1 MLILTGTLFLCS
13 SFADVANLLIDFAN
27 EDLKGK
33 IIAFIPT
40 ASLTESIRFY
50 VKTGKKAL
58 EKVGMIVEEVEITQ
72 FSNEEISSIL
82 HKCDYIYITG
92 GNTFFLLQ
100 ELKRKGVDKIISE
113 QVKSGKLY
121 IGESAGAIIAS
132 PDTEY
137 MKNVNFD
144 PIEKAPELE
153 DYSSL
158 GLVDFYTIPHY
169 GNFPFK
175 KKGEK
180 VIQLY
185 NEKLQLIP
193 ISNKQAIFIEDSNI
207 QIKDANEP
215 I

>member
-1 MLILTGTLFLCS
+1 MKRLFLCS

-121 IGESAGAIIAS
+121 IGVSAGAIIAS

-207 QIKDANEP
+207 QIKDAR
-215 I
+215 

>member
-1 MLILTGTLFLCS
+1 MKRLFLCS

-144 PIEKAPELE
+144 PIKKAPELE

-180 VIQLY
+180 LIQLY

-207 QIKDANEP
+207 QIKDAR
-215 I
+215 

>member
-1 MLILTGTLFLCS
+1 MKRLFLCS

-27 EDLKGK
+27 ENLKGK

-144 PIEKAPELE
+144 PIKKAPELE

-158 GLVDFYTIPHY
+158 GLVDFYTISHY

-207 QIKDANEP
+207 QIKDAR
-215 I
+215 

>member
-1 MLILTGTLFLCS
+1 MKRLFLCS

-58 EKVGMIVEEVEITQ
+58 EKLGMIVEEVEITQ

-207 QIKDANEP
+207 QIKDAR
-215 I
+215 

>member
-1 MLILTGTLFLCS
+1 MKRLFLCS

-144 PIEKAPELE
+144 PIEKAHELE

-207 QIKDANEP
+207 QIKDAR
-215 I
+215 

>member
-1 MLILTGTLFLCS
+1 MNMKRLFLCS

-207 QIKDANEP
+207 QIKDAR
-215 I
+215 

>member
-1 MLILTGTLFLCS
+1 MKRLFLCS

-185 NEKLQLIP
+185 NEKLQHIP

-207 QIKDANEP
+207 QIKDAR
-215 I
+215 

>member
-1 MLILTGTLFLCS
+1 MKRLFLCS

-121 IGESAGAIIAS
+121 IGESAGSIIAS

-207 QIKDANEP
+207 QIKDAR
-215 I
+215 

>member
-1 MLILTGTLFLCS
+1 MKRLFLCS
-13 SFADVANLLIDFAN
+13 SFADVAKLLIDFNN
-27 EDLKGK
+27 ENLKGK

-58 EKVGMIVEEVEITQ
+58 EKLGMIVEEVEITQ
-72 FSNEEISSIL
+72 FSNEKISSIL

-207 QIKDANEP
+207 QIKDAR
-215 I
+215 

>member
-1 MLILTGTLFLCS
+1 MKRLFLCS

-40 ASLTESIRFY
+40 ASLTEPIRFY
-50 VKTGKKAL
+50 VKKGKKAL
-58 EKVGMIVEEVEITQ
+58 EEAGMIVEEVEITQ

-207 QIKDANEP
+207 QIKDAR
-215 I
+215 

>member
-1 MLILTGTLFLCS
+1 MKRLFLCS

-58 EKVGMIVEEVEITQ
+58 EKLGMIVEEVEITQ

-100 ELKRKGVDKIISE
+100 ELKRKGVDKIISG

-207 QIKDANEP
+207 QIKDAR
-215 I
+215 

>member
-1 MLILTGTLFLCS
+1 MKRLFLCS

-72 FSNEEISSIL
+72 FSNEKISSIL

-207 QIKDANEP
+207 QIKDAR
-215 I
+215 

>member
-1 MLILTGTLFLCS
+1 MKRLFLCS

-207 QIKDANEP
+207 QIKDAS
-215 I
+215 

>member
-1 MLILTGTLFLCS
+1 MKRLFLCS

-50 VKTGKKAL
+50 VKTGKKTL

-207 QIKDANEP
+207 QIKDAR
-215 I
+215 

>member
-1 MLILTGTLFLCS
+1 MKRLFLCS
-13 SFADVANLLIDFAN
+13 SFADVANLFVDYVK
-27 EDLKGK
+27 EDLQGK

-50 VKTGKKAL
+50 VEKGKKAL
-58 EKVGMIVEEVEITQ
+58 EKAGVIVEEVEITQ
-72 FSNEEISSIL
+72 LSKEEISSRL

-100 ELKRKGVDKIISE
+100 ELKRKGIDKIISE
-113 QVKSGKLY
+113 QVELGKLY

-144 PIEKAPELE
+144 QIEKAPELK
-153 DYSSL
+153 DCSSL
-158 GLVDFYTIPHY
+158 DLVDFYTVPHY

-180 VIQLY
+180 VVQLY

-193 ISNKQAIFIEDSNI
+193 ISNKQAVLIEGSNVQIEDA
-207 QIKDANEP
+207 K
-215 I
+215 

>member
-1 MLILTGTLFLCS
+1 MNMKRLFLCS

-27 EDLKGK
+27 ENLKGK

-113 QVKSGKLY
+113 QIKSGKLY

-207 QIKDANEP
+207 QIKDAR
-215 I
+215 

>member
-1 MLILTGTLFLCS
+1 MKRLFLCS
-13 SFADVANLLIDFAN
+13 SFADVANLLVDFVN

-33 IIAFIPT
+33 TIAFIPT

-50 VKTGKKAL
+50 VKTGRKAL
-58 EKVGMIVEEVEITQ
+58 EKAGVIVEEVEITK
-72 FSNEEISSIL
+72 FSNEEISFIL

-100 ELKRKGVDKIISE
+100 ELKRKGVDKIIFE

-121 IGESAGAIIAS
+121 IGESAGAIITS

-137 MKNVNFD
+137 MKKVNFD
-144 PIEKAPELE
+144 PVEKAPELE
-153 DYSSL
+153 DYTSL

-193 ISNKQAIFIEDSNI
+193 ISNKQAILIEDSNI
-207 QIKDANEP
+207 QIKDAK
-215 I
+215 

>member
-1 MLILTGTLFLCS
+1 MKRLFLCS

-193 ISNKQAIFIEDSNI
+193 ISNNQAMFIDDSNI
-207 QIKDANEP
+207 QIKDAR
-215 I
+215 

>member
-1 MLILTGTLFLCS
+1 MKRLFLCS

-121 IGESAGAIIAS
+121 IGESAGAIIAA

-207 QIKDANEP
+207 QIKDAR
-215 I
+215 

>member
-1 MLILTGTLFLCS
+1 MKRLFLCS

-27 EDLKGK
+27 ENLKGK

-207 QIKDANEP
+207 QIKDAR
-215 I
+215 

>member
-1 MLILTGTLFLCS
+1 MKRLFLCS

-82 HKCDYIYITG
+82 HKCDYIYIIG

-207 QIKDANEP
+207 QIKDAR
-215 I
+215 

>member
-1 MLILTGTLFLCS
+1 MKRLFLCS

-100 ELKRKGVDKIISE
+100 ELKRKSVDKIISE

-207 QIKDANEP
+207 QIKDAR
-215 I
+215 

>member
-1 MLILTGTLFLCS
+1 MKRLFLCS
-13 SFADVANLLIDFAN
+13 SFADVANLFVDCAK
-27 EDLKGK
+27 EDLQGK

-144 PIEKAPELE
+144 PIKKAPELE

-207 QIKDANEP
+207 QIKDAR
-215 I
+215 

>member
-1 MLILTGTLFLCS
+1 MKRLFLCS

-33 IIAFIPT
+33 IIASIPT

-207 QIKDANEP
+207 QIKDAR
-215 I
+215 

>member
-1 MLILTGTLFLCS
+1 MKRLFLCS

-58 EKVGMIVEEVEITQ
+58 EKVGMIVEEAEITQ

-207 QIKDANEP
+207 QIKDAR
-215 I
+215 

>member
-1 MLILTGTLFLCS
+1 MKRLFLCS

-175 KKGEK
+175 KKSEK

-207 QIKDANEP
+207 QIKDAR
-215 I
+215 

>member
-1 MLILTGTLFLCS
+1 MNMKRLFLCS

-33 IIAFIPT
+33 IIAFIQT

-207 QIKDANEP
+207 QIKDAR
-215 I
+215 

>member
-1 MLILTGTLFLCS
+1 MKRLFLCS

-50 VKTGKKAL
+50 VKTGKKSL

-207 QIKDANEP
+207 QIKDAR
-215 I
+215 

>member
-1 MLILTGTLFLCS
+1 MNMKRLFLCS

-40 ASLTESIRFY
+40 ASLTEPIRFY

-207 QIKDANEP
+207 QIKDAR
-215 I
+215 

>member
-1 MLILTGTLFLCS
+1 MKRLFLCS

-40 ASLTESIRFY
+40 ASLTESIRFH

-207 QIKDANEP
+207 QIKDAR
-215 I
+215 